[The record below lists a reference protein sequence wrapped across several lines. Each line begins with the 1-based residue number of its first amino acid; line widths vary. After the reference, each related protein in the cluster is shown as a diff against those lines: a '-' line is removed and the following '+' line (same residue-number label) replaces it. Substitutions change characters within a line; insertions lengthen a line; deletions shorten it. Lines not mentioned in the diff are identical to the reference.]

1 MVTKPKS
8 NSVITHQVTR
18 NGAGY
23 AVGIQFD
30 VLNAGT
36 FVLNV
41 ETLSARVREQ
51 AMIHGMIQRISDAA
65 AISRNPET
73 GQPATPEEKF
83 AAMKALA
90 DHYESGTDEWRRT
103 GTGGGERTSILFRAL
118 VNLYPAK
125 TPEDIREWI
134 KSKSKTELAALRNSS
149 KVRAEIDRIS
159 PKAGDADEMLA
170 ELEG

>member
-8 NSVITHQVTR
+8 NSVITHAVEAGVITFTVKDAGECTLDMAQVHP
-18 NGAGY
+18 A
-23 AVGIQFD
+23 I
-30 VLNAGT
+30 
-36 FVLNV
+36 
-41 ETLSARVREQ
+41 REQ

-73 GQPATPEEKF
+73 GLPATPEEKLM
-83 AAMKALA
+83 AMAVLA
-90 DHYESGTDEWRRT
+90 DHYMTGTDEWRRT

-125 TPEDIREWI
+125 APEDIREWI
-134 KSKSKTELAALRNSS
+134 KSKSKTELAALRNSP
-149 KVRAEIDRIS
+149 KVRAEIDRIA